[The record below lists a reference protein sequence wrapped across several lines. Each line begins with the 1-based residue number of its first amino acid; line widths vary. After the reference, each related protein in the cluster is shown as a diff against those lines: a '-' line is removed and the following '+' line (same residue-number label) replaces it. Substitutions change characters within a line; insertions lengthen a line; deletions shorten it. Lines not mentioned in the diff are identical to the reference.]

1 MQDALQHASVDIPT
15 MGDEFETV
23 QVDRA
28 LIGSLSLKRRC
39 AGISVEEVL
48 RRKKYLRV
56 SAMIV
61 AGLLDDGY
69 NGVDSDDSVEEED
82 ENDRQN
88 RSVPKDDSLELV
100 SYSMLKEF
108 ISIDEPINITMTKLI
123 KKVIKTASY
132 LDGQYW
138 SLLRFRK
145 PDILKLIDLLA
156 MPSFQFLTSRH
167 RYSKEFFILLLLRR
181 MAYPGRL
188 HDLFGRE
195 HTSLS
200 RSFGLT
206 VDWMLANHGFRIT
219 NNLGFLMPYQE
230 NFARAVSSKTNVPLE
245 FANVNSF
252 LDGTQKSICRPSD
265 GEGRVEDIQ
274 RTYYSGYYRKH
285 GFKMQSLMYPNG
297 KIIHFLHS

>member
-1 MQDALQHASVDIPT
+1 

-23 QVDRA
+23 LVDRA

-39 AGISVEEVL
+39 AGISAEEVL

-69 NGVDSDDSVEEED
+69 NSVDSDDSVEEEE
-82 ENDRQN
+82 ENRC
-88 RSVPKDDSLELV
+88 VPEDDSLELV
-100 SYSMLKEF
+100 SYSLLKEV
-108 ISIDEPINITMTKLI
+108 ISIDEPINITMSKLT
-123 KKVIKTASY
+123 KKVITTDSY
-132 LDGQYW
+132 SDEQCW

-145 PDILKLIDLLA
+145 PDIVKLIGQLV
-156 MPSFQFLTSRH
+156 MPPFLFSPSRH
-167 RYSKEFFILLLLRR
+167 RYSKEFSILLLLRR

-188 HDLFGRE
+188 HDLEIEFGRE

-200 RSFGLT
+200 RSLGLT

-219 NNLGFLMPYQE
+219 DNLGFWMPYQE
-230 NFARAVSSKTNVPLE
+230 TFARAVSSKTNVPLE

-297 KIIHFLHS
+297 KIVDFLHFKLIMV